1 MRRTYWFVFSLSLMF
16 YAVRSVCAQPVAA
29 PADVESIDAI
39 IKASY
44 DVISGSKDEARDW
57 DRERSLFHPESRHMP
72 TRMSESGE
80 FVVDVMDVDGF
91 IERAAPY
98 FAKEGFYEYE
108 IARKTEQFGNIAH
121 VFSTYEWRNAM
132 DGPVGG
138 RGINSFQLLFDG
150 ERWWIMSVFW
160 QQESADFT
168 IPSKYL
174 PADGKNK

>member
-1 MRRTYWFVFSLSLMF
+1 MSLVMRCVLFLLLMIISGQPA
-16 YAVRSVCAQPVAA
+16 YAQVEALPS
-29 PADVESIDAI
+29 DVESIDAI

-108 IARKTEQFGNIAH
+108 IVRKTEQFGNIAH
-121 VFSTYEWRNAM
+121 VFSTYEWRNEM

-150 ERWWIMSVFW
+150 KRWWIMSVFW

-168 IPSKYL
+168 IPLKYL